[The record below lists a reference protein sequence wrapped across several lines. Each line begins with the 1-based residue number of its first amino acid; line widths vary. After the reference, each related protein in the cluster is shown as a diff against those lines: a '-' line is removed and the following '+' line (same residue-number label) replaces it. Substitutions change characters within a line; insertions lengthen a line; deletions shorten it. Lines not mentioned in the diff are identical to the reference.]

1 MKKLFNILITIIC
14 TLTTVILVFVLL
26 SVICPE
32 LSNCFVALSK
42 KITDSNVLGCFL
54 SGLLGALI
62 TGGITYLSLNNT
74 TKQLQMDNQ
83 IKFRTLF
90 SEINRWKIQLI
101 IFYISDLKPESQ
113 AEKTIKR
120 KYLNSALTNDY
131 LGDFNDDYDMTVI
144 DFESIL
150 RRHMLDLYDY
160 MGTFEIAAQM
170 IKDGVLDENMF
181 QVSYRYKLDALKKSE
196 TVNKEL
202 NDFPE
207 DWKILSELLK
217 K

>member
-1 MKKLFNILITIIC
+1 MKRFFNIIITIIC
-14 TLTTVILVFVLL
+14 TLTIVILVFVLL
-26 SVICPE
+26 SVIYPE

-101 IFYISDLKPESQ
+101 IFYISDLKPEPQ
-113 AEKTIKR
+113 AEQTIKR
-120 KYLNSALTNDY
+120 KYLNSAFTNDY

>member
-1 MKKLFNILITIIC
+1 
-14 TLTTVILVFVLL
+14 
-26 SVICPE
+26 
-32 LSNCFVALSK
+32 
-42 KITDSNVLGCFL
+42 
-54 SGLLGALI
+54 
-62 TGGITYLSLNNT
+62 
-74 TKQLQMDNQ
+74 
-83 IKFRTLF
+83 
-90 SEINRWKIQLI
+90 
-101 IFYISDLKPESQ
+101 
-113 AEKTIKR
+113 
-120 KYLNSALTNDY
+120 
-131 LGDFNDDYDMTVI
+131 MTVI

>member
-1 MKKLFNILITIIC
+1 MKKLVNIIITIIC

-101 IFYISDLKPESQ
+101 IFYISDLEPE
-113 AEKTIKR
+113 
-120 KYLNSALTNDY
+120 
-131 LGDFNDDYDMTVI
+131 
-144 DFESIL
+144 
-150 RRHMLDLYDY
+150 
-160 MGTFEIAAQM
+160 
-170 IKDGVLDENMF
+170 
-181 QVSYRYKLDALKKSE
+181 
-196 TVNKEL
+196 
-202 NDFPE
+202 
-207 DWKILSELLK
+207 
-217 K
+217 